1 VPLIVMSPYAKAK
14 YISHV
19 THDFGSILKYIE
31 TTFSLNSLG
40 YADAYA
46 DDLSDCFNMTQSPIP
61 FQTITAPIPAA
72 KFLERKRPSIDPDDQ

>member
-1 VPLIVMSPYAKAK
+1 LIVVSPYAKAK
-14 YISHV
+14 YISHT

-31 TTFSLNSLG
+31 TTFGLNSLG

-61 FQTITAPIPAA
+61 FQTVPAPIGATQ
-72 KFLERKRPSIDPDDQ
+72 FLERKGPAVDPDDD